1 MKKDERE
8 LIDILFEFEQW
19 SAGYSET
26 DENSDV
32 IFKLSDGSM
41 YCGTFITYDNL
52 KTLSHRFHVNGECLC
67 GKYVWVADAVFIE
80 KMDKNLIISTIK
92 NILEQGNIEKAFC
105 KISE

>member
-8 LIDILFEFEQW
+8 LIDIWFEFEQW
-19 SAGYSET
+19 SDGYSET

-52 KTLSHRFHVNGECLC
+52 KTLSSRFRVNGECLS
-67 GKYVWVADAVFIE
+67 GKYVWVANAVFIE
-80 KMDKNLIISTIK
+80 KMEKTLIISTIK
-92 NILEQGNIEKAFC
+92 NILEQGDIEKAFC